1 MFPQLLRASS
11 AVLVVFVS
19 LAPRAAAAATVVP
32 PGNIATA
39 TWTLADSPYLL
50 TGDVSVGTGATL
62 TIQAG
67 TVVQFAAGDASGG
80 GLSATQTELMVDGA
94 LLVQGSW
101 STPVTFEAESG
112 TSPGTWFGIVTD
124 DGAVVSIEGAVIA
137 EAEYGIYGYTDSGLG
152 GLLAVSQTLVQDS
165 TIGMFVRDALI
176 AEVRVTGM
184 VSIGIA
190 MTGSGS
196 IMNTIVDHCA
206 GGISNANA
214 LLYTALTIEN
224 CTIDSNSFT
233 GVLAGAT
240 STFPLSLVNDLIT
253 NNGAYGIH
261 ASVATSVSS
270 SYSDVWNN
278 GMGDYSGLSAGTA
291 SFSADPLYVGAADY
305 HLRAGSPAIDTGTDV
320 GAPGQ
325 DFDLHPR
332 PQDGDGMNGAQFDL
346 GAYEY
351 APTGGVDAGTSAGAA
366 GGGAAGA
373 SGQGGNGGAAG
384 GGAAGAS
391 GQGGKGGAGPAGS
404 SGAAGIGGGVAGGGG
419 GGMAGAGAAGK
430 SGAPGSA
437 GTTGRAGADGQP
449 SGGASSGCGCQMGG
463 PGPGSLSLVL
473 AAAAASLLAVRRR
486 RRFAKTR
493 A

>member
-1 MFPQLLRASS
+1 MFPRLIRASW
-11 AVLVVFVS
+11 AVLVVVVS
-19 LAPRAAAAATVVP
+19 LAARAAAAATIVP

-39 TWTLADSPYLL
+39 TWTPADSPYLL
-50 TGDVSVGTGATL
+50 TGDVFVVTGATL

-80 GLSATQTELMVDGA
+80 GLSATQTELTVEGA

-112 TSPGTWFGIVTD
+112 TSPGTWFGIVTA
-124 DGAVVSIEGAVIA
+124 DGAVVSIKGAVIA
-137 EAEYGIYGYTDSGLG
+137 EAEYGIDGYTDSGLG

-165 TIGMFVRDALI
+165 TIGMFVKDALI
-176 AEVRVTGM
+176 GEVRISGM

-206 GGISNANA
+206 AGISNVNA
-214 LLYTALTIEN
+214 LPYAALTIEN
-224 CTIDSNSFT
+224 CTIDSNSAT

-261 ASVATSVSS
+261 ASVATSVGS

-278 GMGDYSGLSAGTA
+278 GMGDYSGLSDGTA
-291 SFSADPLYVGAADY
+291 SFSADPLYVSATDY

-332 PQDGDGMNGAQFDL
+332 PQDGDGMNGAQFDV

-351 APTGGVDAGTSAGAA
+351 TPTGGVDAGTSAGAA

-373 SGQGGNGGAAG
+373 SGQAGSGGAAG
-384 GGAAGAS
+384 SQGTGGGAGAS
-391 GQGGKGGAGPAGS
+391 SAGGVPGG
-404 SGAAGIGGGVAGGGG
+404 GIGGSVVGGGG
-419 GGMAGAGAAGK
+419 GGMAGAAGK
-430 SGAPGSA
+430 GGWPGSA

-449 SGGASSGCGCQMGG
+449 SGGRSSGCGCQMGG
-463 PGPGSLSLVL
+463 AGPGSLSLAL
-473 AAAAASLLAVRRR
+473 AAATAALLAARRR
-486 RRFAKTR
+486 RRLH
-493 A
+493 